1 MGSNG
6 IKKVLKGFSPVEAVS
21 AVEKQNIVFTLLQGA
36 ACEEDIHKYK
46 VRMKVNPY
54 MDKTYPNCYIPPY
67 NAKNSVLFKAI
78 YQKQIFCTTY
88 AGSSSLEIGL

>member
-1 MGSNG
+1 METVRKEVFG
-6 IKKVLKGFSPVEAVS
+6 EAVS
-21 AVEKQNIVFTLLQGA
+21 AVEKQNIVSTLLQGV

-67 NAKNSVLFKAI
+67 NAK
-78 YQKQIFCTTY
+78 KQRLVQGYLPKTNILYHICRF
-88 AGSSSLEIGL
+88 